1 MSEFVTITK
10 DNHQER
16 KTKETERRKKANAV
30 SFMKEDLAMAAIL
43 PAKLETFQ
51 LGQTIR
57 VVSLF
62 YDFTTLAKM
71 AHFISLTTF

>member
-1 MSEFVTITK
+1 MLS
-10 DNHQER
+10 
-16 KTKETERRKKANAV
+16 V

-62 YDFTTLAKM
+62 YDSSPLAKM